1 MDLKGKTALVTGAS
15 RGIGPHIAVALAGR
29 GMNLVLTGRSG
40 AELDAVA
47 TEQRQLGV
55 RVVTVVTDL
64 LDADAR
70 TLLVGAAE
78 REFGGVDVLVNN
90 AGGDPLREFDQMSI
104 EENLAILDLNLT
116 APIALTHLVLPAMLS
131 RGTGHII
138 NISAM
143 AGRVSFPF
151 TEAYAAAKD
160 GLIGFTRVLRSDY
173 RSRGVTAS
181 VLILGAIAG
190 AGQGQRTLDDMK
202 QKTSSFMAPVG
213 MVTKA
218 LLRALD
224 RDRAELVVM
233 PGPGRF
239 MRALMDYFP
248 GMGPWMNQQLG
259 VNKTLREVQDFR
271 RSQKLVNGTIDGRL
285 AL

>member
-15 RGIGPHIAVALAGR
+15 RGIGPHIAAALAGR
-29 GMNLVLTGRSG
+29 GMNLVLTGRSSH
-40 AELDAVA
+40 ELEAVA
-47 TEQRQLGV
+47 AEQRMKGV
-55 RVVTVVTDL
+55 RVLTVVSDL
-64 LDADAR
+64 LDDDAR

-90 AGGDPLREFDQMSI
+90 AGGDPLRQFHEMSI
-104 EENLAILDLNLT
+104 TENLAILDLNLT
-116 APIALTHLVLPAMLS
+116 APIALTHLVLPSMLS
-131 RGTGHII
+131 RGSGHII

-173 RSRGVTAS
+173 RARGVTAS

-202 QKTSSFMAPVG
+202 QKTSSFMAPVE
-213 MVTKA
+213 MVAKA
-218 LLRALD
+218 VLRALD
-224 RDRAELVVM
+224 RDKAEIVVM
-233 PGPGRF
+233 PGPGRL
-239 MRALMDYFP
+239 MRALMDFFP

-259 VNKTLREVQDFR
+259 VTKTLREVQAFR
-271 RSQKLVNGTIDGRL
+271 KSQPL
-285 AL
+285 AAQNMSDRVG